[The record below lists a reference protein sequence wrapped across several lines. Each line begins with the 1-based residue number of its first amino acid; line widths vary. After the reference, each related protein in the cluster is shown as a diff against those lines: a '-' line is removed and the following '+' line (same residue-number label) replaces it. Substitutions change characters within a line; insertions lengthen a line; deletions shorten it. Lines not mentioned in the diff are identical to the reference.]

1 MMGSEHDYRRAID
14 ALMNPHLDYR
24 AIVVEFAKM
33 YPAEFCKIAG
43 GTTTALDDE
52 ILALYKSGRKVE
64 AIKHHRATTGA
75 GLKEAKDYCDA
86 LFEHACESAPLTS
99 SFAHAEAKSW

>member
-1 MMGSEHDYRRAID
+1 MGSELDYRRAID

-43 GTTTALDDE
+43 GTTTSLDDE
-52 ILALYKSGRKVE
+52 ILTLYKSGRKVE
-64 AIKHHRATTGA
+64 AIKHHRAVTGSS
-75 GLKEAKDYCDA
+75 LKEAKDYCDA
-86 LFEHACESAPLTS
+86 LFERAGGSVPITS
-99 SFAHAEAKSW
+99 SFVHAEAKSW

>member
-1 MMGSEHDYRRAID
+1 MGSEHDYRRAID

-64 AIKHHRATTGA
+64 AIKYHRATTGSN
-75 GLKEAKDYCDA
+75 LKEAKDYCDA
-86 LFEHACESAPLTS
+86 LFERACGSASLTS
-99 SFAHAEAKSW
+99 SFVHAEAKSW